1 MYMSLSCNH
10 FTKLLFADADDYDD
24 VDWSIY
30 DTVTSSDIGE
40 DPPQTDNEAGNNIT
54 SDETDSD
61 SAVDTNP
68 FVVADQIALRTR
80 ALPASPRRP
89 ARPEAYVI
97 YNGRQMGVFEAWW
110 VPVILLRLY

>member
-1 MYMSLSCNH
+1 MSLSCSH
-10 FTKLLFADADDYDD
+10 FTKLLFADAVDYDD

-40 DPPQTDNEAGNNIT
+40 DPPQTDDEAGNNIT

-68 FVVADQIALRTR
+68 FVVADQIALHTR
-80 ALPASPRRP
+80 ALPASPRWP